1 MFGSLARLGLI
12 VPSNNTTVEPE
23 MQALAP
29 AGVANFA
36 TRVMVRETN
45 DPEEKAGT
53 ILAMHGR
60 LDEAAEE
67 VASLH
72 PAAIAY
78 ACTSGSFLDGDRSDR
93 AVCQRLASLTGIPTV
108 TASTAVV
115 AALRSLQVRRVALA
129 TPYIPQVSAGAKR
142 YLQGAG
148 FEVVA
153 HEDLN
158 LLSNLE
164 KGRLDPSASADLV
177 RSMALDGAE
186 AVFISCTNWRTTE
199 AVNAL
204 EHELGVPVV
213 SSNLATYWSLLRLA
227 EVGDGS
233 ELLRSSRLGTV
244 NTAELP
250 AFVMP

>member
-1 MFGSLARLGLI
+1 MFGSQARLGLI

-29 AGVANFA
+29 PDVASFA

-45 DPEEKAGT
+45 DPDEKAGT

-60 LDEAAEE
+60 LDEAADE

-72 PAAIAY
+72 PDAIAY

-93 AVCQRLASLTGIPTV
+93 AVCQRLATRTGVPTV

-115 AALRSLQVRRVALA
+115 AALRSLGVVRIALA
-129 TPYIPQVSAGAKR
+129 TPYIPQVSAGAR
-142 YLQGAG
+142 LYLEDAG

-153 HEDLN
+153 HEDLE

-164 KGRLDPSASADLV
+164 KGRLAPSASGDLV
-177 RSMALDGAE
+177 RSMDLHGVE
-186 AVFISCTNWRTTE
+186 AVFISCTNWRTVE
-199 AVNAL
+199 SVYEL
-204 EHELGVPVV
+204 ERELDIPVV
-213 SSNLATYWSLLRLA
+213 SSNLATFWSLLRLA
-227 EVGDGS
+227 EVASGS
-233 ELLRSSRLGTV
+233 AALQSTRLGAV
-244 NTAELP
+244 ATADLP
-250 AFVMP
+250 SFVLP